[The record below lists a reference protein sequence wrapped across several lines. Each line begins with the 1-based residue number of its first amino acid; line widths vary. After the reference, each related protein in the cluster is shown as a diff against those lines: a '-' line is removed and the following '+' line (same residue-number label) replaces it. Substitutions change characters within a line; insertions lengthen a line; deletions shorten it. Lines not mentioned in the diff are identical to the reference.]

1 MANHLCRSWK
11 IVESAGAAHR
21 RSVNGILGLLCRDYF
36 PGLVEYAGVVGP
48 AYMFEQ
54 YAAAPDTED
63 RDGRVFN
70 NKAEWVK
77 QELWVSA
84 TYIAI
89 IANS

>member
-1 MANHLCRSWK
+1 
-11 IVESAGAAHR
+11 VESRGAAHR
-21 RSVNGILGLLCRDYF
+21 RSVNGILGLVCKDNF
-36 PGLVEYAGVVGP
+36 PDLVEYSGVVGL
-48 AYMFEQ
+48 AYTLDQ

-70 NKAEWVK
+70 NKAERVK

-84 TYIAI
+84 KYIAF